1 MIFNNDKKLVEV
13 HDSLGQKFDQKFTDF
28 QAHVSGLV
36 ATMDARFGAIE
47 SKLHS
52 LSIQR
57 SADYD
62 AVAQQLALIHKTR
75 EDVEKSTR
83 SFTDVQRKIE
93 RVVDEQIGGA
103 IRASVDHLKLDVGKY
118 DLAKKEIENSAKLL
132 AQMNE
137 EFAKFHAISKEIK
150 QGDFQ
155 LVKYA
160 KELQAS
166 DSERVKLMKEI
177 DDLQRMVAKMRRGPE
192 QRKSQMKF

>member
-62 AVAQQLALIHKTR
+62 AVAQHLALITKTR

-93 RVVDEQIGGA
+93 RGVDEQIGAA
-103 IRASVDHLKLDVGKY
+103 ITSAIALLKLDSGKY
-118 DLAKKEIENSAKLL
+118 DSAKKEIERSAALL

-137 EFAKFHAISKEIK
+137 ELAKFHAISREIK

-155 LVKYA
+155 LVKY
-160 KELQAS
+160 
-166 DSERVKLMKEI
+166 
-177 DDLQRMVAKMRRGPE
+177 
-192 QRKSQMKF
+192 

>member
-1 MIFNNDKKLVEV
+1 MIFNAEPLKKISETY
-13 HDSLGQKFDQKFTDF
+13 DSLKNELDKVHQSLQTSLTS
-28 QAHVSGLV
+28 V
-36 ATMDARFGAIE
+36 DARIAALETTFGVMHVQKAAE
-47 SKLHS
+47 YEYVSQH
-52 LSIQR
+52 
-57 SADYD
+57 
-62 AVAQQLALIHKTR
+62 LALITKTR

-93 RVVDEQIGGA
+93 RVVDEQIGAA
-103 IRASVDHLKLDVGKY
+103 ITSAIALLKLDSGKY
-118 DLAKKEIENSAKLL
+118 DSAKKEIERSAALL

-137 EFAKFHAISKEIK
+137 ELAKFHAISREIK